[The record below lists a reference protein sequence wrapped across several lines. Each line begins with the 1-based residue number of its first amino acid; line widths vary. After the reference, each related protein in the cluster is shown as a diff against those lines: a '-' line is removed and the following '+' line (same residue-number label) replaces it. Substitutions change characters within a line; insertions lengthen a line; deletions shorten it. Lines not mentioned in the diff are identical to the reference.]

1 MFQRRLLTL
10 CLFLG
15 VLSLTGCASRS
26 KSMLSP
32 GTDLST
38 IKTVYVVKQP
48 KDNKDIDDLIKTN
61 LEKRGFKVIKGP
73 QLSSPYP
80 ADAAVTYVDRWYWDL
95 TMYLI
100 ELTINLRDPQSGFPL
115 AMGNAM
121 HTSLN
126 RKSPELMVDEVVT
139 NMLTAPKQ

>member
-1 MFQRRLLTL
+1 MFKRSLLTL
-10 CLFLG
+10 CVFLG
-15 VLSLTGCASRS
+15 ALALTGCASQS

-48 KDNKDIDDLIKTN
+48 KDTKNIDDLIKTN
-61 LEKRGFKVIKGP
+61 LEKRGFTVIKGP
-73 QLSSPYP
+73 ESTSPYP
-80 ADAAVTYVDRWYWDL
+80 ADAALTYADRWFWDI
-95 TMYLI
+95 TMYMI
-100 ELTINLRDPQSGFPL
+100 ELTVNLRDPKSGFPL

-126 RKSPELMVDEVVT
+126 RKSPEGMVDEVVT

>member
-1 MFQRRLLTL
+1 MFKRRLFSL
-10 CLFLG
+10 CLLLG
-15 VLSLTGCASRS
+15 ALSLAGCASQS
-26 KSMLSP
+26 KSMLTP

-48 KDNKDIDDLIKTN
+48 KDTRNIDDLIKTN

-73 QLSSPYP
+73 ESTVAYP
-80 ADAAVTYVDRWYWDL
+80 ADAALTYVDRWHWDL

-100 ELTINLRDPQSGFPL
+100 ELTINLRDPKSGFPL
-115 AMGNAM
+115 AMGNSM

-126 RKSPELMVDEVVT
+126 RKSPDLMVDEVVG
-139 NMLTAPKQ
+139 NMLAAPKQ